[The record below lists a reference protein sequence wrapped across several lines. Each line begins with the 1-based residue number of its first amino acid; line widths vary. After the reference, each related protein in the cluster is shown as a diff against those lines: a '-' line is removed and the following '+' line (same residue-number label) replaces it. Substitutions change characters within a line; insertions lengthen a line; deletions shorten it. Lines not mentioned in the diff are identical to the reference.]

1 MSRPEVNKTK
11 GKMTRATPHTQVL
24 TEEQRQH
31 IRDPKEGRDTQI
43 IQELITVGRRHMKD
57 MK

>member
-1 MSRPEVNKTK
+1 MSKSEVNKTK
-11 GKMTRATPHTQVL
+11 GKTIMPTSHAEVL
-24 TEEQRQH
+24 TEEQRQNVMY
-31 IRDPKEGRDTQI
+31 PKEGRDKQI